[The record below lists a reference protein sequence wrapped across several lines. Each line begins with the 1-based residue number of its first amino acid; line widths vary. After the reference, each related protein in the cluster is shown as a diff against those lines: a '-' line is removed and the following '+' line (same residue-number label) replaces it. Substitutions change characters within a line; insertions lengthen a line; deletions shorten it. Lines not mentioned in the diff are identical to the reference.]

1 MRRSPVSRSEA
12 TAAGGREEGSFFR
25 SNRVRARKEGDCR
38 LRSRRVVRA
47 TPFKAAANESS
58 TRIED
63 LLQKK
68 GTQSAARLN
77 PKAIVAT
84 MMMIVGRTSFSFSF
98 SLGRKVLLLLLYV
111 LGARE

>member
-12 TAAGGREEGSFFR
+12 TAAGGREGGSFFR

-68 GTQSAARLN
+68 GTQSARLN
-77 PKAIVAT
+77 PKAIVA

>member
-77 PKAIVAT
+77 PKAIVA

>member
-12 TAAGGREEGSFFR
+12 TAGGDQGSFFR
-25 SNRVRARKEGDCR
+25 SNRVRARARKEGRDCR

-47 TPFKAAANESS
+47 TPFAAANESTTT

-63 LLQKK
+63 PPPKK
-68 GTQSAARLN
+68 SNTERAA
-77 PKAIVAT
+77 KAIA

-98 SLGRKVLLLLLYV
+98 SLGRKV
-111 LGARE
+111 RESFFFFCTF